1 MYHSE
6 KWLMFLAAFVSLV
19 NTERCMFTVGIVLS
33 LRSVQHFRCAV
44 FKQIDLGFRS
54 RLVA

>member
-1 MYHSE
+1 MPV
-6 KWLMFLAAFVSLV
+6 LVVNVPGSLV
-19 NTERCMFTVGIVLS
+19 SVVSTERCMFTVGVVPLLWS
-33 LRSVQHFRCAV
+33 MQHFRCAV

>member
-1 MYHSE
+1 MYHPE